1 METRLTILLDTEE
14 RKALYQA
21 AQADLRPLRDQARW
35 LIRQGLA
42 QRGLLLLNDSEPDD
56 EPVERAE

>member
-14 RKALYQA
+14 RKALYLA
-21 AQADLRPLRDQARW
+21 AQIDVRPLRDEARW

-42 QRGLLLLNDSEPDD
+42 QRGLLLPNDSEPTDRLK
-56 EPVERAE
+56 EPAE

>member
-14 RKALYQA
+14 RKALSQA
-21 AQADLRPLRDQARW
+21 AQTDLRPLRDQARW

-56 EPVERAE
+56 EPVERAK

>member
-42 QRGLLLLNDSEPDD
+42 QRGLLLLDDSEPGD

>member
-1 METRLTILLDTEE
+1 MESRLTVLLDTEE

-21 AQADLRPLRDQARW
+21 AQIDLRPLRDQARW

-56 EPVERAE
+56 KPVECAR

>member
-14 RKALYQA
+14 RKALYLA
-21 AQADLRPLRDQARW
+21 AQIDLRPLRDEARW

-42 QRGLLLLNDSEPDD
+42 QRGLLLLNDSGPTDRLKEP
-56 EPVERAE
+56 AE